1 MCKRDKKRDKDVE
14 AAEDDIE
21 KEDFSSRPPSQQ
33 EVDASASLFILNLC
47 FVLAALAS
55 FCSLLNMGGGTGIS
69 VGCSAYEQPSFNPRG
84 RLKFHSD
91 CHCLE

>member
-1 MCKRDKKRDKDVE
+1 MCKRDKDAVKDVE

-33 EVDASASLFILNLC
+33 EVDANASLFILNLC

-55 FCSLLNMGGGTGIS
+55 FCSLLNMGGGKSIS
-69 VGCSAYEQPSFNPRG
+69 VGCSTYNS
-84 RLKFHSD
+84 
-91 CHCLE
+91 